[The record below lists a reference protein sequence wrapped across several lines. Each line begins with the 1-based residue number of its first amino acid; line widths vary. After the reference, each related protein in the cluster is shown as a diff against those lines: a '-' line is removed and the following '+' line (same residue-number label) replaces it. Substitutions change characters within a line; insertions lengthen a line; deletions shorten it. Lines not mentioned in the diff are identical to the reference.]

1 MAGFSDEGDRV
12 PPPRAAAP
20 PTFDDLTFDET
31 LDDLRRIQRYGTAP
45 IALQRLVHVRMLADT
60 AAAHG

>member
-1 MAGFSDEGDRV
+1 MAFVDEGDRV
-12 PPPRAAAP
+12 PPPRTTA
-20 PTFDDLTFDET
+20 PTFDDLTFDEA
-31 LDDLRRIQRYGTAP
+31 LDDLRRIQRYGTAS